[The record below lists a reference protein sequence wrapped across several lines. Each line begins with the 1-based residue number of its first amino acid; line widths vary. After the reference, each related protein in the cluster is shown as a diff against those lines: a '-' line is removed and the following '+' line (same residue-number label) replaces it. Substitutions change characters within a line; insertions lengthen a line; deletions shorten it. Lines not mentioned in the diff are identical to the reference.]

1 MTQLWLFDGLQMK
14 HTKILSLLK
23 YGAEDKKL
31 PYKDVCKP
39 II

>member
-1 MTQLWLFDGLQMK
+1 MTQLWLFDDLQMT

-23 YGAEDKKL
+23 YDAEDKKF